1 VKKGSSGS
9 QETALHVD
17 HCHSTGKVRDLL
29 CSRCNHTLGK
39 FKENPKVFES
49 FMATKSKQVEGLWNG
64 KRYTNPNIQTKWH
77 YFQLGW
83 SLRGI
88 K

>member
-1 VKKGSSGS
+1 MRW
-9 QETALHVD
+9 H
-17 HCHSTGKVRDLL
+17 
-29 CSRCNHTLGK
+29 
-39 FKENPKVFES
+39 ENMPQTRREWWHGRGLDD
-49 FMATKSKQVEGLWNG
+49 ATINRFFVGWDG

>member
-1 VKKGSSGS
+1 MEGQRMKS
-9 QETALHVD
+9 ELTE
-17 HCHSTGKVRDLL
+17 VR
-29 CSRCNHTLGK
+29 
-39 FKENPKVFES
+39 KVFES
-49 FMATKSKQVEGLWNG
+49 FMATKSKQVNGLWDG

>member
-1 VKKGSSGS
+1 LEG
-9 QETALHVD
+9 QRMNTELMD
-17 HCHSTGKVRDLL
+17 VRQ
-29 CSRCNHTLGK
+29 
-39 FKENPKVFES
+39 VFES
-49 FMATKSKQVEGLWNG
+49 FMATKSKQVAELWNG

>member
-1 VKKGSSGS
+1 MEGQRMKN
-9 QETALHVD
+9 ELTD
-17 HCHSTGKVRDLL
+17 MR
-29 CSRCNHTLGK
+29 
-39 FKENPKVFES
+39 KVFES
-49 FMATKSKQVEGLWNG
+49 FMATKSKQVGGLWNG

>member
-1 VKKGSSGS
+1 L
-9 QETALHVD
+9 E
-17 HCHSTGKVRDLL
+17 GKRMKTELTDVRD
-29 CSRCNHTLGK
+29 
-39 FKENPKVFES
+39 VFES
-49 FMATKSKQVEGLWNG
+49 FMATKSKQVSGLWNG

>member
-1 VKKGSSGS
+1 MKT
-9 QETALHVD
+9 ELTE
-17 HCHSTGKVRDLL
+17 VR
-29 CSRCNHTLGK
+29 
-39 FKENPKVFES
+39 KVFES
-49 FMATKSKQVEGLWNG
+49 FMATKSKQVNELWDG
-64 KRYTNPNIQTKWH
+64 KRYSNANIQTKWH

>member
-1 VKKGSSGS
+1 MKS
-9 QETALHVD
+9 ELTE
-17 HCHSTGKVRDLL
+17 VR
-29 CSRCNHTLGK
+29 
-39 FKENPKVFES
+39 KVFES
-49 FMATKSKQVEGLWNG
+49 FMATKSKQVNGLWDG

>member
-1 VKKGSSGS
+1 M
-9 QETALHVD
+9 E
-17 HCHSTGKVRDLL
+17 GKRMKTELTDVR
-29 CSRCNHTLGK
+29 
-39 FKENPKVFES
+39 KVFES
-49 FMATKSKQVEGLWNG
+49 FMATKSKQVAELWNG
-64 KRYTNPNIQTKWH
+64 KRYTNPNIQTKWY

>member
-1 VKKGSSGS
+1 MKP
-9 QETALHVD
+9 ELTE
-17 HCHSTGKVRDLL
+17 VR
-29 CSRCNHTLGK
+29 
-39 FKENPKVFES
+39 KVFEA
-49 FMATKSKQVEGLWNG
+49 FMATKSKQVSELWDG
-64 KRYTNPNIQTKWH
+64 KRYSNANIQTKWH

>member
-1 VKKGSSGS
+1 MEGQRMKTELTDVW
-9 QETALHVD
+9 
-17 HCHSTGKVRDLL
+17 
-29 CSRCNHTLGK
+29 
-39 FKENPKVFES
+39 KVFES
-49 FMATKSKQVEGLWNG
+49 FMATKSKQVAELWNG

>member
-1 VKKGSSGS
+1 MEGQRMKT
-9 QETALHVD
+9 ELTD
-17 HCHSTGKVRDLL
+17 VR
-29 CSRCNHTLGK
+29 
-39 FKENPKVFES
+39 KVFES
-49 FMATKSKQVEGLWNG
+49 FMATKSKQVSELWNG
-64 KRYTNPNIQTKWH
+64 KRYTNPNIQTKCH

>member
-1 VKKGSSGS
+1 MNT
-9 QETALHVD
+9 ELMD
-17 HCHSTGKVRDLL
+17 VRQ
-29 CSRCNHTLGK
+29 
-39 FKENPKVFES
+39 VFES
-49 FMATKSKQVEGLWNG
+49 FMATKSKQVAELWNG

>member
-1 VKKGSSGS
+1 MKP
-9 QETALHVD
+9 ELTE
-17 HCHSTGKVRDLL
+17 VR
-29 CSRCNHTLGK
+29 
-39 FKENPKVFES
+39 KVFEA
-49 FMATKSKQVEGLWNG
+49 FMATKSKQVNELWDG